1 MKKLCL
7 ISFLLISL
15 GSNNGYS
22 EGVVSASQAATGIG
36 GGTATIDMKNVAS
49 SMSAQKVEDD
59 AAAKAKA
66 EANNI
71 DAEIQKKVDYTKS
84 LYNGERYI
92 GGSWVPLINTLDE
105 IYPKLDKTPNLLP
118 ERKADLA
125 FQIPGAQNSDNNR
138 EKAELKKYYMAAI
151 NAKEPI
157 TNIAV
162 MKKITE
168 VLVKVGKLSGNELT
182 ALDLKIKADQEDA
195 KATPD
200 ATATAANST
209 LDEVAAKKKAE
220 DEAAAKKK
228 IEDEVAAKKKVEDEA
243 AAKKKA
249 EDEAAAKK
257 KAEDEAA
264 AKKNAEDEAAAKKKA
279 EDEAAAKK
287 KAEDEAA
294 AKKKAE
300 DEAAAK
306 KKAEDEAAAKKKA
319 EDEAAAKKN
328 AEDEAAAKKKEVGP
342 FDESNLAKKFSDSLK
357 KYIDCAKDLLNKNM
371 TDQDKK
377 ELSVM
382 VKGIISDL
390 KKDYLGDKIKTE
402 DIVLE
407 YKDKSSFPNLS
418 KHDLKDKYNEQLAK
432 FTIAMYG
439 IFKNLTEDYIDKVI
453 EKSPIE
459 FVSLLQEL
467 QTFIT
472 FIAADPTKYGQG
484 IFREK
489 VDQKTVIYADD
500 DAITRIMGPAIL
512 KLLGTKDDRIFKL
525 SRIASLF
532 YKEFTGQT
540 GKDVDAIFNKAVD
553 DMKRN
558 ATDDSRIC
566 LYGDKNSYLTSLPEI
581 TTGKDFESVKNNYIC
596 EVGKCATEKDEKTK
610 QELHGKILEAMK
622 ELFGIRDG
630 VKISIANHVNEFCDK
645 LDEKVK
651 EFTKGLKDN
660 DKKTVR
666 DIENYTEISKI
677 LRKVSLLLEELYN
690 NRGLLDQILEKDSL
704 SAISMAKEI
713 MNMLSVLDLIL
724 KDKNEIDS
732 KIEKMREFARSSEDG
747 TYLLS
752 SVISNAMQD
761 EKTDLKKNVAEIDFL
776 KRDQRRFLKI
786 R

>member
-228 IEDEVAAKKKVEDEA
+228 IEDEVAAKKKV
-243 AAKKKA
+243 
-249 EDEAAAKK
+249 
-257 KAEDEAA
+257 
-264 AKKNAEDEAAAKKKA
+264 
-279 EDEAAAKK
+279 
-287 KAEDEAA
+287 
-294 AKKKAE
+294 E